1 MEVGF
6 LARSRRSTDTR
17 SAGAE
22 LAARLAGLA
31 MPCSLLLMSLVPIGC
46 DRGPRL
52 VPADGIVKFKNAAIP
67 GADVVFVPE
76 GDGQLA
82 IGRTDDQGHFTLMT
96 SGRPGAI
103 IGAYKVSITAARPKR
118 AVSEAEA
125 VAMSSEQIAA
135 NREDLVPVKYNNP
148 VSSELTAT
156 VTKDVAANKFEF
168 DLK

>member
-1 MEVGF
+1 M
-6 LARSRRSTDTR
+6 SRV
-17 SAGAE
+17 
-22 LAARLAGLA
+22 RLLII
-31 MPCSLLLMSLVPIGC
+31 LLIIVALGC

-52 VPADGIVKFKNAAIP
+52 VPADGIVKYKNAVIP
-67 GADVVFVPE
+67 GADVVFVPD
-76 GDGQLA
+76 GDGQPA
-82 IGRTDDQGHFTLMT
+82 IGRTDEQGHFTLMT
-96 SGRPGAI
+96 SGRPGAM

-156 VTKDVAANKFEF
+156 VTKDAAANKFEF

>member
-1 MEVGF
+1 MEIF
-6 LARSRRSTDTR
+6 DRRNMNR
-17 SAGAE
+17 E
-22 LAARLAGLA
+22 RLITV
-31 MPCSLLLMSLVPIGC
+31 LLLVIGLGC

-52 VPADGIVKFKNAAIP
+52 VQADGIVKYKNAVIP
-67 GADVVFVPE
+67 GADVVFVPDA
-76 GDGQLA
+76 DGQPA
-82 IGRTDDQGHFTLMT
+82 IGRTDEQGHFTLMT
-96 SGRPGAI
+96 SGRPGAM

-156 VTKDVAANKFEF
+156 VTKDAAANKFEF